1 MFLIVLA
8 AYMGYAFVTKPNV
21 CLLMSLFLVVYL
33 SICIS
38 RKYSVTEIMLQIVVA
53 ILIIAL
59 ICTPQM
65 LENYSLQGTLFSS
78 MVGQKQL
85 IGTLIPSYVFVNWL
99 KNILYNFGFNWGSF
113 SNLGIIQTI
122 VRMVSTVLNVE
133 MNHPAIAE
141 NGIDFIFPTIPN
153 YSSDAALQNTL
164 MTVMLI
170 TVVLMILKRKIIDSE
185 RKAFAILS
193 IASFVLF
200 CVILRWETS
209 ITRYMT
215 AFFAVIIVGCII
227 VFDDIHSKG
236 MIPKFVEKTIIVV
249 IALMV
254 LVDIA
259 CEMVQLYKFHPVFPV
274 KSSLTLYSDRYE
286 EYLDVAKIIN
296 EKADSVG
303 IIEGET
309 SVEYPFW
316 LMIEDGIIINHVNVE
331 NVSALYEDRDY
342 HPDIIISDINLEL
355 DQVEC
360 HGEEYDLVYRG
371 NWWNAYSN
379 NE

>member
-1 MFLIVLA
+1 M
-8 AYMGYAFVTKPNV
+8 
-21 CLLMSLFLVVYL
+21 
-33 SICIS
+33 
-38 RKYSVTEIMLQIVVA
+38 
-53 ILIIAL
+53 
-59 ICTPQM
+59 
-65 LENYSLQGTLFSS
+65 
-78 MVGQKQL
+78 
-85 IGTLIPSYVFVNWL
+85 
-99 KNILYNFGFNWGSF
+99 
-113 SNLGIIQTI
+113 
-122 VRMVSTVLNVE
+122 
-133 MNHPAIAE
+133 
-141 NGIDFIFPTIPN
+141 
-153 YSSDAALQNTL
+153 
-164 MTVMLI
+164 
-170 TVVLMILKRKIIDSE
+170 
-185 RKAFAILS
+185 
-193 IASFVLF
+193 
-200 CVILRWETS
+200 
-209 ITRYMT
+209 
-215 AFFAVIIVGCII
+215 
-227 VFDDIHSKG
+227 
-236 MIPKFVEKTIIVV
+236 V

-254 LVDIA
+254 LVDIT

-316 LMIEDGIIINHVNVE
+316 LMIEDGITINHVNVE

>member
-1 MFLIVLA
+1 M
-8 AYMGYAFVTKPNV
+8 
-21 CLLMSLFLVVYL
+21 
-33 SICIS
+33 CIS

-99 KNILYNFGFNWGSF
+99 KNILYNFGLNWGSF

-170 TVVLMILKRKIIDSE
+170 TVVLMILKRKIVDSE

-193 IASFVLF
+193 IASFILF

-215 AFFAVIIVGCII
+215 AFFAVMIVGCII
-227 VFDDIHSKG
+227 VFDCIHSKG
-236 MIPKFVEKTIIVV
+236 MIPKFVEKTIVVV

-254 LVDIA
+254 LVDIT